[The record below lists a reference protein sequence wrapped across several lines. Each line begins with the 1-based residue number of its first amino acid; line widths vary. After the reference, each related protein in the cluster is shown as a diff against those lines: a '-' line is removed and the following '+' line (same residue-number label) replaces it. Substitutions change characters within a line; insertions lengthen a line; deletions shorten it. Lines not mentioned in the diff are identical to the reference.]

1 MELKMKST
9 NKIEQNPTLTVN
21 EFLKIK
27 DIRGDFLYTTDGYI
41 KTFIRVFPQ
50 NTTLKTYQEQA
61 GIALNL
67 ASNFSTETSAFK
79 IFITSRPVDVS
90 KMTDYQ
96 INLMNNETDTQIQY
110 LLSQRINGLNN
121 LANSGIALEEEIYIE
136 IWTKDQEG
144 AENELYSRKNRII
157 QELSSSGFNCNELSE
172 KQLQQ
177 LVDSYNNPDSTT
189 QESQDYYY
197 LNG

>member
-67 ASNFSTETSAFK
+67 ASNFSTETTAFK

>member
-50 NTTLKTYQEQA
+50 NTTLKTYNEQA

-67 ASNFSTETSAFK
+67 ASNFSTETTAFK

>member
-21 EFLKIK
+21 EFLRIK

-67 ASNFSTETSAFK
+67 ASNFSTETTAFK